1 MCIKVSLKIHTLAL
15 ISSYISINKLRLIM
29 HVFFSSQ
36 FGYCLL
42 VWLFHFRSLNNQLN
56 KLKEKVLRPVCK
68 DTKSYFGKLLKNFQQ
83 FFHILS
89 QFIIEILKNFPM
101 KCIKVKH
108 KIVPKLMCEYLFEK
122 NKHPYNLRNGY
133 TFRK

>member
-68 DTKSYFGKLLKNFQQ
+68 DTKFYFGKLLKNFQQ